1 LFKPLTDN
9 LLHSDPYLLLADYQ
23 AYIDAQDQVGTAYQD
38 QENWSRMSILN
49 AVRMGKF
56 SSDRSIRDYCND
68 IWKVSPV
75 PVELLEYDQTQAGLK
90 V

>member
-1 LFKPLTDN
+1 DRVG
-9 LLHSDPYLLLADYQ
+9 A
-23 AYIDAQDQVGTAYQD
+23 AYKD
-38 QENWSRMSILN
+38 QENWSRMSIIN

-75 PVELLEYDQTQAGLK
+75 PVEMMEYDQRQAGLS
-90 V
+90 VP